1 MGSTK
6 KNCSTKKICNYF
18 FFILISI
25 IICISIYSLFELDE
39 IHLTQDPVLF
49 NLKKLTSPLHAEIKN
64 LKLYKSDKSYTIN
77 KKKIY
82 LCLKDENGKYYPTNQ
97 LVYVFLHE
105 FAHYL
110 NKEDIGHTQTFHDI
124 FQDLLKKAEENGI
137 YNPNIPMIENYCN
150 F

>member
-1 MGSTK
+1 MGSN
-6 KNCSTKKICNYF
+6 KNCSTKKFCNYL
-18 FFILISI
+18 FFILISV

-39 IHLTQDPVLF
+39 IHLRQDPILF
-49 NLKKLTSPLHAEIKN
+49 KLKKLTSPLHPDIKN

-124 FQDLLKKAEENGI
+124 FEDLLKKAEEKGI

-150 F
+150 FN